1 MNVKG
6 EMNGD
11 ILTITIDCSQAAR
24 DAARDSKSGKSRVL
38 ATTSGF
44 VGYGDVKVNL
54 NATIEKQVF
63 EQQEK

>member
-6 EMNGD
+6 ELNGD

-24 DAARDSKSGKSRVL
+24 DAAEASNSGKTRIL

-44 VGYGDVKVNL
+44 EKFGDVKVNL
-54 NATIEKQVF
+54 NATIQKETD
-63 EQQEK
+63 